1 MRERCGHCDN
11 VMPGRM
17 HSSDSTLQRR
27 SQLDFLTQI
36 TDTLAAGTI
45 ELPAFPEVVIKLQEA
60 YKNPNYTP
68 QMVARLISTEP
79 TLARRLLDMA
89 NSVAFNATGRVI
101 IDLGLALT
109 RLGAQKVYG
118 VVLAHA
124 IQDIRRTESLRS
136 IVGRMDELWSD
147 SVTVAHFS
155 QAVAK
160 RASLPT
166 SDAFVAG
173 LLHLMGHLYILVQCT
188 EQGPSR
194 HRVVLSD
201 DLVDAWHPV
210 IAKAVLKNWRM
221 SEEVCEAV
229 GAQAELHVVRTG
241 NATLTDVLVT
251 GIRLAKRMKN
261 CYDATSLS
269 AGGVL
274 ARLNLS
280 VEECHSLVDEAAAE
294 VRALERAMRS

>member
-1 MRERCGHCDN
+1 
-11 VMPGRM
+11 
-17 HSSDSTLQRR
+17 
-27 SQLDFLTQI
+27 
-36 TDTLAAGTI
+36 
-45 ELPAFPEVVIKLQEA
+45 
-60 YKNPNYTP
+60 
-68 QMVARLISTEP
+68 
-79 TLARRLLDMA
+79 MA

-136 IVGRMDELWSD
+136 IVGRMDALWSD

-188 EQGPSR
+188 EQEPSR

-241 NATLTDVLVT
+241 NATLTDVLVA

-294 VRALERAMRS
+294 VRALERAMRW

>member
-1 MRERCGHCDN
+1 VGIAINVTLGH
-11 VMPGRM
+11 M

-27 SQLDFLTQI
+27 SQLDFLTHI

-68 QMVARLISTEP
+68 QMVARLISAEP

-136 IVGRMDELWSD
+136 IAGRMDELWSD

-173 LLHLMGHLYILVQCT
+173 LLHLMGRLYILVQCT

-221 SEEVCEAV
+221 SEEVCDAV

-280 VEECHSLVDEAAAE
+280 VEECQSIVDEAAAE

>member
-1 MRERCGHCDN
+1 MN
-11 VMPGRM
+11 
-17 HSSDSTLQRR
+17 SLDSTVKCR
-27 SQLDFLTQI
+27 SSLEFLTHMR
-36 TDTLAAGTI
+36 DTLASGII
-45 ELPAFPEVVIKLQEA
+45 ELPAFPQVVIKVQQA
-60 YKNPNYTP
+60 YKDPNYTP
-68 QMVARLISTEP
+68 QLVARIISAEP

-109 RLGAQKVYG
+109 RLGAQKVYS

-124 IQDIRRTESLRS
+124 IQDIRRTGPLRS
-136 IVGRMDELWSD
+136 IAGRLDELWSD
-147 SVTVAHFS
+147 SATVAHFS

-166 SDAFVAG
+166 QEAFVAG
-173 LLHLMGHLYILVQCT
+173 LLHLMGRFYILVQCA
-188 EQGPSR
+188 EQGSTGQP
-194 HRVVLSD
+194 VLSN
-201 DLVDAWHPV
+201 DLVDAWHPM
-210 IAKAVLKNWRM
+210 IGKAVLKNWRM

-229 GAQAELHVVRTG
+229 GAQAEVDAVRTG
-241 NATLTDVLVT
+241 TASLTDVLVT

-261 CYDATSLS
+261 SYETISLS

-280 VEECHSLVDEAAAE
+280 VEECQDLVNDAAAD
-294 VRALERAMRS
+294 VRALEHVLRS

>member
-1 MRERCGHCDN
+1 MN
-11 VMPGRM
+11 
-17 HSSDSTLQRR
+17 SFDSTVQRR
-27 SQLDFLTQI
+27 SQLDFLTHI
-36 TDTLAAGTI
+36 TDSLAAGII
-45 ELPAFPEVVIKLQEA
+45 ELPAFPQVVIKVQEA
-60 YKNPNYTP
+60 YKDPNYTP
-68 QMVARLISTEP
+68 QMIVRLISAEP
-79 TLARRLLDMA
+79 TLARRLLDIA

-136 IVGRMDELWSD
+136 IAGRLDELWSD
-147 SVTVAHFS
+147 SVAVAHFS

-166 SDAFVAG
+166 PVAFAAG
-173 LLHLMGHLYILVQCT
+173 LLHLMGRLYILVRCT
-188 EQGPSR
+188 EQGPSG
-194 HRVVLSD
+194 HPVMLSG

-229 GAQAELHVVRTG
+229 GAQAQVDVVRTG
-241 NATLTDVLVT
+241 NATLTDVLIT

-261 CYDATSLS
+261 SYDASSLS

-280 VEECHSLVDEAAAE
+280 IEECHSLVDEAAPE
-294 VRALERAMRS
+294 VRALERALRR

>member
-1 MRERCGHCDN
+1 MRAACMN
-11 VMPGRM
+11 
-17 HSSDSTLQRR
+17 SFDSTVQRR
-27 SQLDFLTQI
+27 SQLDFLTHMA
-36 TDTLAAGTI
+36 DTLAAGRI
-45 ELPAFPEVVIKLQEA
+45 ELPAFPQVVIKVQEA
-60 YKNPNYTP
+60 YKDPNYTP
-68 QMVARLISTEP
+68 QMVARLISAEP
-79 TLARRLLDMA
+79 SLARRLLDIA

-136 IVGRMDELWSD
+136 IAGRMDELWSD

-166 SDAFVAG
+166 PDAFAAG
-173 LLHLMGHLYILVQCT
+173 LLHLMGRFYILVQCA
-188 EQGPSR
+188 EQPSG
-194 HRVVLSD
+194 HPIVLSG

-221 SEEVCEAV
+221 SEEICEAV
-229 GAQAELHVVRTG
+229 GAQAEVDVVRTG
-241 NATLTDVLVT
+241 TASLTDVLVT
-251 GIRLAKRMKN
+251 GIRLARRMKN
-261 CYDATSLS
+261 HYDATSLS
-269 AGGVL
+269 VGGVL

-280 VEECHSLVDEAAAE
+280 VAECQSLVNDAAAD
-294 VRALERAMRS
+294 VRALERILRS

>member
-1 MRERCGHCDN
+1 
-11 VMPGRM
+11 M
-17 HSSDSTLQRR
+17 HSSEPTVQRR
-27 SQLDFLTQI
+27 AQLDFLTHI
-36 TDTLAAGTI
+36 ADTLAAGTI
-45 ELPAFPEVVIKLQEA
+45 ELPAFPQVVIKVQEA

-68 QMVARLISTEP
+68 QMVARLVSSEP

-89 NSVAFNATGRVI
+89 NSAAFNATGRVI

-124 IQDIRRTESLRS
+124 IHDVRRSESLRS
-136 IVGRMDELWSD
+136 VAGRMDELWSD
-147 SVTVAHFS
+147 SVAAAHFS

-166 SDAFVAG
+166 PDAFAAG
-173 LLHLMGHLYILVQCT
+173 LLHLMGRFYILVQCA
-188 EQGPSR
+188 EQKPSG
-194 HRVVLSD
+194 HRIVLSE

-210 IAKAVLKNWRM
+210 IAKAVLKNWRI

-229 GAQAELHVVRTG
+229 GAQAEVTVRTG
-241 NATLTDVLVT
+241 NATLTDVLIA
-251 GIRLAKRMKN
+251 GIRLAKRMKHS
-261 CYDATSLS
+261 YDTTSLS

-280 VEECHSLVDEAAAE
+280 IEECNSLVDEASAD
-294 VRALERAMRS
+294 VRALERALLRG

>member
-1 MRERCGHCDN
+1 MN
-11 VMPGRM
+11 
-17 HSSDSTLQRR
+17 SFDSTVQRR
-27 SQLDFLTQI
+27 SQLDFLTHI
-36 TDTLAAGTI
+36 TDSLAAGII
-45 ELPAFPEVVIKLQEA
+45 ELPAFPQVVIKVQEA
-60 YKNPNYTP
+60 YKDPNYTP
-68 QMVARLISTEP
+68 QMIVRLISAEP
-79 TLARRLLDMA
+79 TLARRLLDIA

-136 IVGRMDELWSD
+136 IAGRLDELWSD
-147 SVTVAHFS
+147 SVAVAHFS

-160 RASLPT
+160 RASLSTPV
-166 SDAFVAG
+166 AFAAG
-173 LLHLMGHLYILVQCT
+173 LLHLMGRLYILVRCT
-188 EQGPSR
+188 EQGPSG
-194 HRVVLSD
+194 HPVMLSG

-229 GAQAELHVVRTG
+229 GAQAQVDVVRTG
-241 NATLTDVLVT
+241 NATLTDVLIT

-261 CYDATSLS
+261 SYDASSLS

-280 VEECHSLVDEAAAE
+280 IEECHSLVDEAAPE
-294 VRALERAMRS
+294 VRALERALRR